1 MDRIQHYEKQD
12 LLRLVTRDGFVVTA
26 LLITDS
32 NGTKKEKRKAP
43 ILLQI
48 HGLLG
53 HFLAHGTPRMLPHA
67 LCKKGFD
74 SLSINTRLATAGQIL
89 GRGIFDDTIHDID
102 VAVEFLEQEG
112 FGNIFILGY
121 SLGADMLLNWL
132 TNRPHGNIRGILFEG
147 PHYSFPNSC
156 EKKYTKWGSNPG
168 YEEICDRAGEL
179 LGDDPY
185 NSEND
190 ETFVIYQSRG
200 PDRKPGSSEIFTY
213 KTWWFMAGPKAHR
226 VMAHKHIEKVKV
238 PILFLRGESDFIVEA
253 WEPEALAELARK
265 AGNTQVRVRSIP
277 HARHDCME
285 NPEQMIKKITSLFRE
300 YSTQ

>member
-1 MDRIQHYEKQD
+1 MDRIQHYEDQE
-12 LLRLVTRDGFVVTA
+12 LLRLVTSDGFVVTA
-26 LLITDS
+26 LLITDE
-32 NGTKKEKRKAP
+32 NLENKEVRKTP

-67 LCKKGFD
+67 LFKKGFG

-102 VAVEFLEQEG
+102 VAVAFLEQEG
-112 FGNIFILGY
+112 FSNIFILGY

-132 TNRPHGNIRGILFEG
+132 SNRPHDNIRGIFFEG
-147 PHYSFPNSC
+147 PHYSLPKSC
-156 EKKYTKWGSNPG
+156 EKKYTKWGSNPS
-168 YEEICDRAGEL
+168 YEEICARAVEL

-200 PDRKPGSSEIFTY
+200 PGRKPGSSEIFTY
-213 KTWWFMAGPKAHR
+213 KTWWFMAGPKAYR

-238 PILFLRGESDFIVEA
+238 PILFLRGESDFLVEA
-253 WEPEALAELARK
+253 WEPEALAELVRK
-265 AGNTQVRVRSIP
+265 AGNTQVRVKSIP
-277 HARHDCME
+277 NARHDCME
-285 NPEQMIKKITSLFRE
+285 NPQQMIKEITGLLRE
-300 YSTQ
+300 YSVQ